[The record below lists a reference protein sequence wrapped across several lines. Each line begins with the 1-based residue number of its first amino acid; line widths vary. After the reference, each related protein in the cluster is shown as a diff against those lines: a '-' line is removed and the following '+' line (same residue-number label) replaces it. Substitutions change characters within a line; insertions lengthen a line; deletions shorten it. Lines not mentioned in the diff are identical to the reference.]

1 MDAGHE
7 TAVDVALALEL
18 VLEDD
23 EEASVEVEVG
33 DDAED
38 EDELLAPD
46 EVEEADGLMS
56 LAPHTDGELPAD
68 PRVDLR

>member
-1 MDAGHE
+1 M
-7 TAVDVALALEL
+7 ALALEL

-38 EDELLAPD
+38 EDELLVPD
-46 EVEEADGLMS
+46 EVEEADGLTS
-56 LAPHTDGELPAD
+56 LAPQTDGDFPAD